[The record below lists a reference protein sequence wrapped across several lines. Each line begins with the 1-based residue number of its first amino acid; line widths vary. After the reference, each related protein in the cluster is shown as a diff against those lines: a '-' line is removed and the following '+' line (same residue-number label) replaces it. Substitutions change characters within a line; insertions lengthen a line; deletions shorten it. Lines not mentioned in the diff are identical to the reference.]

1 MDQPVEGRR
10 APRIIDVATWNRRE
24 AFELFRSLS
33 FPYMGVTADL
43 DVTRLRETHRARGIS
58 FTVGLV
64 HALCTAANEVPA
76 FRQRIRGNDV
86 VEHEVVDPSITVLGA
101 GDAFR
106 FATLR
111 YDPDLRRF
119 AADADARIEQARRA
133 ASLWSEPDRDDL
145 FFMTTI
151 PWVSFTALVHPVPL
165 DPPDSVPRI
174 AWGRFR
180 EQGRRVL
187 LPLNVQAHHAL
198 VDGIDV
204 GRFFAG
210 AEEIVAGADWVA

>member
-1 MDQPVEGRR
+1 VDPSVKGRR
-10 APRIIDVATWNRRE
+10 APRVIDVATWSRRE
-24 AFELFRSLS
+24 AFELFRNLS

-43 DVTRLRETHRARGIS
+43 DVTRLRETHRARGFS

-64 HALCTAANEVPA
+64 HALSVAANDVPA

-86 VEHEVVDPSITVLGA
+86 VEYEVVDPSITVLGE

-106 FATLR
+106 FATLQ
-111 YDPDLRRF
+111 YDPDVGRF
-119 AADADARIEQARRA
+119 AADAEARIERA
-133 ASLWSEPDRDDL
+133 KRADSLWSEPDRDDL
-145 FFMTTI
+145 LFMTTL

-180 EQGRRVL
+180 QQGRRVL

-204 GRFFAG
+204 GRFFTG
-210 AEEIVAGADWVA
+210 AEEIVAGSGSFA